1 MKSPQSALFALLA
14 RACAANDLLTVTLKQ
29 SAPIRDRKVIA
40 WMKTV
45 DDKDF
50 RARVYSR
57 PAPLFTRS
65 QGVEVAGVPK

>member
-1 MKSPQSALFALLA
+1 MFALLA
-14 RACAANDLLTVTLKQ
+14 RACAANDLLTGTLKQ
-29 SAPIRDRKVIA
+29 PAPIHDRKHIV

-45 DDKDF
+45 EDRDC

-65 QGVEVAGVPK
+65 QGVEVAGVLK